1 MILASLPPLSEG
13 SASEAV
19 VRTTSEL
26 SVGTKRIRVYSLL
39 KKLLFGSSSSMRMG
53 RVEEELIFFV
63 SAAKEEE
70 EEGGGGGRD
79 GGRKLSEEGGERRDP
94 AVDAAA
100 AAGCPGRPS
109 VDDAS
114 GEAVGVGRVWASL
127 LIRLSGRRG
136 LLLVVLLGLLPL
148 LLAGAGVGSSASG
161 GAPDAEE
168 GTLVVKRAE
177 SFGIVDKELPLDG
190 VEERE
195 ELCEDEGEEKGGE
208 GEGEGGKWEGSK
220 AAGRPTPP
228 PTTPS
233 FGPAV
238 SRLVICL

>member
-1 MILASLPPLSEG
+1 
-13 SASEAV
+13 
-19 VRTTSEL
+19 
-26 SVGTKRIRVYSLL
+26 
-39 KKLLFGSSSSMRMG
+39 MG

-70 EEGGGGGRD
+70 EERGGGARV

-94 AVDAAA
+94 VVA

-109 VDDAS
+109 AAS
-114 GEAVGVGRVWASL
+114 GEAVGVGRVWGSL

-136 LLLVVLLGLLPL
+136 LLLPVGLPGFPL
-148 LLAGAGVGSSASG
+148 FAGVGVGSSASG
-161 GAPDAEE
+161 GAPEAEE

-195 ELCEDEGEEKGGE
+195 ELCEEEGEEKGGD

-220 AAGRPTPP
+220 AAGRPMPP
-228 PTTPS
+228 PTPS
-233 FGPAV
+233 FGPAA